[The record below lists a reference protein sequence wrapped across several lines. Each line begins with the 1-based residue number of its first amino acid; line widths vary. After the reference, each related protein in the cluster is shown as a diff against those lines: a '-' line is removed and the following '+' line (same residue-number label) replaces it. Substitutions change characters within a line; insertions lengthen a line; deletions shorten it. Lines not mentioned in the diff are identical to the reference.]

1 MLKRMDGDPTF
12 VAQTLTDLLLNY
24 SVGRR
29 RQGKVFLFAASN
41 VALLNSIV
49 GDKWGYLQ
57 ILPGLQLF
65 PTAHVEDLEKTT
77 HTD

>member
-1 MLKRMDGDPTF
+1 M
-12 VAQTLTDLLLNY
+12 
-24 SVGRR
+24 
-29 RQGKVFLFAASN
+29 FLFAASN